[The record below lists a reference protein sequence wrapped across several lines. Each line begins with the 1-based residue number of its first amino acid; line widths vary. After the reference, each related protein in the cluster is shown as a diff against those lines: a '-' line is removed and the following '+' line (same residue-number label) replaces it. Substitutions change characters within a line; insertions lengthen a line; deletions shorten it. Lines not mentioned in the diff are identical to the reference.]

1 MISNTQQIK
10 NLIPANVVWVP
21 FKVAIQV
28 LEVSDRT
35 LRRKMQIRD
44 SDGNTI
50 IKKRRINEAGHIEFE
65 LCSLLEYKIKL
76 NFR

>member
-1 MISNTQQIK
+1 MTGREIK
-10 NLIPANVVWVP
+10 NLIPVNVIWVP

-44 SDGNTI
+44 SKGNKI
-50 IKKRRINEAGHIEFE
+50 IKMRRINEAGHIEFE
-65 LCSLLEYKIKL
+65 LCSLLEFKI
-76 NFR
+76 NNE